1 MDEQNTDKEWHHE
14 SENII
19 KHWTDLELALS
30 RLNPDKGVTRA
41 SVSYFIYNNIS
52 QGRTSNQPEIALF
65 TKLCVAL
72 FY

>member
-52 QGRTSNQPEIALF
+52 QGRT
-65 TKLCVAL
+65 
-72 FY
+72 